1 MVTPCFWYNEV
12 PDGAVNFIYLSDSA
26 TLYCSSLTHLF
37 RELRAIMGAAVV
49 FGVPVRAVVTIGDL
63 NHSEWVERP
72 GSAVCLYGAGLTRA
86 AAID

>member
-1 MVTPCFWYNEV
+1 
-12 PDGAVNFIYLSDSA
+12 
-26 TLYCSSLTHLF
+26 
-37 RELRAIMGAAVV
+37 MGAAVV